1 MELYKKYR
9 PSTFDEV
16 LGNKSTVDLL
26 RNMIKTEVKH
36 TILFSGPSGCGKTT
50 LARILADEMKSE
62 VIEMNLSDKTLRGI
76 EGANQL
82 MSTLNSHP
90 LYSDTKVIILDEVDQ
105 ATKDWQKAMK
115 KALEDTP
122 EHIYFFLCTTMP
134 EKLIKDI
141 HTRSTQVQVELQDVR
156 TLSSYL
162 GTICDKE
169 EANIDKSL
177 LRKIADASQ
186 GSVRKA
192 MVFLDQV
199 LSVKEENR
207 EELIKNIAVQGNE
220 EIIDLCRALLK
231 KENWVVISKII
242 SNLQEEPESIRRVIL
257 GYFSSVLLRNNNNYR
272 ACEVIELFSDNFF
285 DNGKAGLVSSCY
297 QSTL

>member
-9 PSTFDEV
+9 PSDFDEI

-26 RNMIKTEVKH
+26 KNMIKTEVKH

-50 LARILADEMKSE
+50 MARILANKMNAEI
-62 VIEMNLSDKTLRGI
+62 VEMNLSDKTLRGI

-90 LYSDTKVIILDEVDQ
+90 LYSDKKVIILDEVDQ
-105 ATKDWQKAMK
+105 ATRDWQKAMK
-115 KALEDTP
+115 KSLEDTP

-141 HTRSTQVQVELQDVR
+141 HTRSTQVQVELQDIR
-156 TLSSYL
+156 TLSNYL
-162 GTICDKE
+162 YTICEKE
-169 EANIDKSL
+169 QAKIDKSL
-177 LRKIADASQ
+177 LRKIADASK

-192 MVFLDQV
+192 MVFLDQI
-199 LSVKEENR
+199 LSVEEENR

-220 EIIDLCRALLK
+220 EVIDLCRALLK
-231 KENWVVISKII
+231 NNNWNNVKTILGGI
-242 SNLQEEPESIRRVIL
+242 QEEPESVRYAVL
-257 GYFSSVLLRNNNNYR
+257 GYMSSVLLRSSNAR
-272 ACEVIELFSDNFF
+272 ASEVIEEFREPFYV
-285 DNGKAGLVSSCY
+285 KALLVNACY
-297 QSTL
+297 LLNL